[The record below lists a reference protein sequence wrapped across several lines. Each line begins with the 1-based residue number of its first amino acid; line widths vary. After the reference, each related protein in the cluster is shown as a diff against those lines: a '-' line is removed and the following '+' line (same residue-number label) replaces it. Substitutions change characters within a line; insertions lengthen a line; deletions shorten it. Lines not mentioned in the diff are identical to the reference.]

1 MKHAIIHTLEHS
13 WYLFPFLFI
22 AYILIE
28 VLEYFCMSKLK
39 HSKLLSNK
47 WSTLFGAGF
56 GLVPQCG
63 FSVIATD
70 LFASHKIKIGTLLAV
85 YIATSDEAIPR
96 MLANPDKIS
105 FLLPLLLVKFVI
117 AILVGYL
124 VDLIF
129 RKFNKKH
136 LSLSQVNNVSNLDPN
151 IEQTLNNNP
160 ESEHENHNHNQ
171 HEEESEEHHKGCCG
185 HELDNPSKKDKLKA
199 FLLHPLIHALKIF
212 GFILLVNFIFNLL
225 FEFIGEDSIR
235 TFLQNSKEFAPLA
248 SSFIGLIPNCA
259 SSVIIT
265 ELYIGNFI
273 SFGACVGGLIVNA
286 GIAFVVLFKQNK
298 NVKQNFAI
306 LGGMLLIG
314 ITVGYIIQ
322 LIGF

>member
-1 MKHAIIHTLEHS
+1 MH
-13 WYLFPFLFI
+13 
-22 AYILIE
+22 
-28 VLEYFCMSKLK
+28 
-39 HSKLLSNK
+39 
-47 WSTLFGAGF
+47 
-56 GLVPQCG
+56 
-63 FSVIATD
+63 
-70 LFASHKIKIGTLLAV
+70 
-85 YIATSDEAIPR
+85 
-96 MLANPDKIS
+96 
-105 FLLPLLLVKFVI
+105 
-117 AILVGYL
+117 
-124 VDLIF
+124 
-129 RKFNKKH
+129 
-136 LSLSQVNNVSNLDPN
+136 
-151 IEQTLNNNP
+151 
-160 ESEHENHNHNQ
+160 
-171 HEEESEEHHKGCCG
+171 
-185 HELDNPSKKDKLKA
+185 
-199 FLLHPLIHALKIF
+199 
-212 GFILLVNFIFNLL
+212 FIFNLL

-235 TFLQNSKEFAPLA
+235 TFLQNSKGFAPLA